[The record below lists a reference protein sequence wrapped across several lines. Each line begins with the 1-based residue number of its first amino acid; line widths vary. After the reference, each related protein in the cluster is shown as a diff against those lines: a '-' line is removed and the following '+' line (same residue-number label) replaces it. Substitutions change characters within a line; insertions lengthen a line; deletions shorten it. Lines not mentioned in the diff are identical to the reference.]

1 MRLNLTLNGKR
12 LEREIAADQTLLG
25 LLRTEGCYSLK
36 RGCDTQNCGLCTVW
50 VDEKPVLSCTYLAAR
65 AQGKTVTT
73 LEGVQEEAAV
83 FSSILTSLGAEQC
96 GFCAP
101 GLIMAVLAMK
111 KELTAPSEGDMR
123 SYLSGNLCRC
133 TGYGA
138 QMEAIRRYMEV
149 EK

>member
-1 MRLNLTLNGKR
+1 MQLNLTLNGKR
-12 LEREIAADQTLLG
+12 LEREIAADQTLLDF
-25 LLRTEGCYSLK
+25 LRAEGCYSLK

-50 VDEKPVLSCTYLAAR
+50 VDEKPILSCTYLAAR

-73 LEGVQEEAAV
+73 LEGVREEAAV

-111 KELTAPSEGDMR
+111 KELGTPSEEEMR
-123 SYLSGNLCRC
+123 GYLSGNLCRC

-138 QMEAIRRYMEV
+138 QMEAVRRYMGV
-149 EK
+149 AK